1 MQLFFGNAKACY
13 VDTLLQLKTIGGADM
28 FKIFAEGPSA
38 KQVQTETNR
47 LQGLGIE
54 NVPTRSVRNVLNNR
68 NNANRNR
75 NPRA

>member
-1 MQLFFGNAKACY
+1 
-13 VDTLLQLKTIGGADM
+13 M
-28 FKIFAEGPSA
+28 FKVFAEGPSK
-38 KQVQTETNR
+38 KQVQTEQNR